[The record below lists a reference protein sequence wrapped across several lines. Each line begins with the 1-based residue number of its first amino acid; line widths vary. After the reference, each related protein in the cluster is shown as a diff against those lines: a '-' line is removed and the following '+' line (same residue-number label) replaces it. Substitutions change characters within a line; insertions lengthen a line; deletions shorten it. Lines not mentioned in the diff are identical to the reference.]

1 MKKKNQKAIF
11 PARRPSKDFDEPLT
25 GPRISMPS
33 LPRTQ
38 VLVLEMIRGGT
49 VVFLLFLDALASLKP
64 IVEIK
69 WVCFSRLL
77 QYSCFPFVFFQRN
90 LMTIEWAENIKTVPL
105 HLFLHHWWWQTLS
118 KKTKKTLSGS
128 ELHNVTDIADISV

>member
-1 MKKKNQKAIF
+1 MCLKVLEEEEEDEVFDEINELPQVSLKQSIREKKNNQQAIF

-49 VVFLLFLDALASLKP
+49 VVFLLFLDALASL
-64 IVEIK
+64 
-69 WVCFSRLL
+69 RLH
-77 QYSCFPFVFFQRN
+77 VAR
-90 LMTIEWAENIKTVPL
+90 
-105 HLFLHHWWWQTLS
+105 
-118 KKTKKTLSGS
+118 G
-128 ELHNVTDIADISV
+128 